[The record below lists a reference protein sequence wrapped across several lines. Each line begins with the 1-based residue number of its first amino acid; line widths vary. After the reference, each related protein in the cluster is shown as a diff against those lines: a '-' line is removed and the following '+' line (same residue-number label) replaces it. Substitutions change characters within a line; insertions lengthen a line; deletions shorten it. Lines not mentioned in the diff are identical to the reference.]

1 VELPPQSVSDVPAL
15 FMRGVNSGYV
25 TEQDKTLIRNHFP
38 ESTVVD
44 IEGAGHWLHA
54 ENPKDFYKNVVRFL
68 ENQ

>member
-1 VELPPQSVSDVPAL
+1 
-15 FMRGVNSGYV
+15 MRGVNSGYV

-54 ENPKDFYKNVVRFL
+54 ENPEDFYKNVVQFL